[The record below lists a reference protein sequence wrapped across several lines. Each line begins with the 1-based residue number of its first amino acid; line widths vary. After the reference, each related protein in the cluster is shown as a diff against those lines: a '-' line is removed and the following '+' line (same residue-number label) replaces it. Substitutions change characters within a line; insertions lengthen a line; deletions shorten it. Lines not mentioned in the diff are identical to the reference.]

1 MKKEGPIGAAAF
13 LAIAAVV
20 GVTLQSGSKQG
31 LSGRAEQGAPLKRP
45 QQASKNPKS
54 PELGP
59 GCQRI
64 EDQLEEF
71 LNGQGPIA
79 PRECYVVDPGL
90 AKEIP
95 KEIADRTSK
104 LKFVI
109 ATLPDPLHTHQAVLF
124 DQFTAA
130 IEDAAQDEHYDF
142 DSSWLPW
149 EDEPE
154 SYALLADQEKADLQ
168 KDLREQQPGIF
179 LFRSARGSKTYNEG
193 LVVFV
198 VAEEATH
205 GIHKDQF
212 RNALAWLDALV
223 PEKTERRRR
232 LAILGPT
239 FSGSLP
245 SLTQVLSDQKAAED
259 LSLQSYPDPLDIYS
273 GSVSSRA
280 AATNFKKANDPRV
293 VFHSFVRNDD
303 AILDRFCDY
312 MKWQQPLPSD
322 VQKFAILS
330 EDETAYGIS
339 GAKENDKPG
348 ATEKGLEDDKSAKLP
363 CPDSAVQLYY
373 PKDIS
378 ALRGAY
384 QTKSI
389 FGLGAGL
396 PPPDSQSRSLPTDL
410 ADPAGNV
417 HDSIRSYASN
427 QTPLV
432 QEAFLLEVVAA
443 LRELHARYILL
454 RGSNTLDQLFL
465 ANFLRRM
472 YPSGRILILSS
483 DLLFIRERGAT
494 GLNGTMTLT
503 NYPLFPLTRDWTEH
517 RNLPAAD
524 RVFSSDTSEGTY
536 IALRVLLSSK
546 SLNGRKVDTNRCH
559 LADDSPQHIFVP
571 PVVCRY
577 DAIPDYSPPYWVVPD
592 DCNKTQARTGC
603 TYLGPATWL
612 TVIGVNRF
620 WPIASLTTSRRELEE
635 DQAATKPPSDMVD
648 AQDQPR
654 PSEVSGTPAVAGD
667 TQEQPNEPGRK
678 LQIPPGMKLF
688 FVILML
694 FSGFHAWCC
703 WHGSYT
709 AKPNFLAHFASAG
722 DGRHTVLVF
731 SGSCLLAFMAIVAG
745 WGCGAFFLGAYG
757 FADPWLALGCV
768 LSVCF
773 IAWVSIV
780 GEIATVRRLSASRQE
795 KRIEDFL
802 LRSWSQKRA
811 SVIFLAVLAFF
822 GLHVLVA
829 ELLLDKTDRALTYW
843 RAMHLS
849 SGVSPIVPFIAL
861 LAGLYLWFWLTL
873 HGLALFGSDR
883 PRFPLL
889 QDLKIKIKNGKQ
901 CEEEHDFLRMF
912 SQEDAA
918 EKIEKAGMPL
928 AQKTT
933 AITAVFFVLF
943 LFAIWTLA
951 DGASLR
957 GLGTR
962 CNAVILMLWL
972 LACISLQLAEA
983 WRLYELW
990 QELRSLLT
998 FLDRLPSRRTL
1009 AVMRGVSW
1017 DNVWKMG
1024 GNVLEVRYKVISR
1037 QVESTNHSISS
1048 LEDFKKDFK
1057 DAAEVQATKDCL
1069 KDLEAVRT
1077 AGTDFAKWYC
1087 TAYNCAN
1094 AGNLTAL
1101 KRFQESVAKATGT
1114 LLTHLLIPVWRKE
1127 TQSLG
1132 LAPTADISAVE
1143 KDAAAPSVPPQAKE
1157 EHVRN
1162 AEEFVCLTYLG
1173 FIQNILG
1180 RLRTLAMTIVAL
1192 FFATTISLSTYPF
1205 DPRQLLSAILIALF
1219 LVLGTVIVKVYAEMH
1234 RNATLSYVTNTRPGE
1249 LGPEFWFKV
1258 LAFGFAPLVGLLT
1271 RIFPGISDF
1280 IFSWIQPSISSL
1292 K

>member
-1 MKKEGPIGAAAF
+1 MKKEGTIGAAAF

-20 GVTLQSGSKQG
+20 GVTLQSGSKQSN
-31 LSGRAEQGAPLKRP
+31 SGRAEQGALVKRP
-45 QQASKNPKS
+45 PQASRNSNS

-59 GCQRI
+59 GCQSI
-64 EDQLEEF
+64 EEQLEEF
-71 LNGQGPIA
+71 LNAQGPIV
-79 PRECYVVDPGL
+79 PKECYGPDSAL

-95 KEIADRTSK
+95 NEITDKTSR

-130 IEDAAQDEHYDF
+130 IQDAAQDEQYDF
-142 DSSWLPW
+142 DGSWLPW

-154 SYALLADQEKADLQ
+154 SYALLADQEKAVLQ

-179 LFRSARGSKTYNEG
+179 LFRSASRSKTYDEG

-212 RNALAWLDALV
+212 RNALAWVGALV
-223 PEKTERRRR
+223 PEKTERRKR
-232 LAILGPT
+232 LAVLGPT

-245 SLTQVLSDQKAAED
+245 SLTQILSDQKVVED
-259 LSLQSYPDPLDIYS
+259 LSLQSYLHPLDIYS
-273 GSVSSRA
+273 GSVSSSP
-280 AATNFKKANDPRV
+280 AATDFKSSNGLRI

-312 MKWQQPLPSD
+312 MKWEQRSPSD
-322 VQKFAILS
+322 IQQFAILS
-330 EDETAYGIS
+330 EDETAYG
-339 GAKENDKPG
+339 KPE
-348 ATEKGLEDDKSAKLP
+348 ATKKVLEEDRSAKLA
-363 CPDSAVQLYY
+363 CPDSAVQLFY

-384 QTKSI
+384 QTNSI
-389 FGLGAGL
+389 FDLGGGS
-396 PPPDSQSRSLPTDL
+396 PPPDSQRRSLPTDL
-410 ADPAGNV
+410 ADPAGKV

-443 LRELHARYILL
+443 LRDLHARYILL

-472 YPSGRILILSS
+472 YPSGRIVILSS

-517 RNLPAAD
+517 RILPAAD

-536 IALRVLLSSK
+536 IAFRVLLSSG
-546 SLNGRKVDTNRCH
+546 SLNGGTVDTNLCH
-559 LADDSPQHIFVP
+559 LTDDSSQYIFVP
-571 PVVCRY
+571 PVVCKN

-592 DCNKTQARTGC
+592 DCTKAKAKDPGC
-603 TYLGPATWL
+603 NYPGPATWL

-620 WPIASLTTSRRELEE
+620 WPIASLTASSKEQEE
-635 DQAATKPPSDMVD
+635 DRAATKPPSNAAD
-648 AQDQPR
+648 AHNRPR
-654 PSEVSGTPAVAGD
+654 ASEASPTPADPGD
-667 TQEQPNEPGRK
+667 AQEQPNEPGRK
-678 LQIPPGMKLF
+678 LGIPPGMKMF
-688 FVILML
+688 FVILIV

-722 DGRHTVLVF
+722 DSSHTVLVF

-745 WGCGAFFLGAYG
+745 WGCGAFFWPAYS
-757 FADPWLALGCV
+757 FANPWLALGCA
-768 LSVCF
+768 LGVCL
-773 IAWVSIV
+773 IAWVSII
-780 GEIATVRRLSASRQE
+780 GRIATVWRLSAARQG
-795 KRIEDFL
+795 KWIKDFL
-802 LRSWSQKRA
+802 LRNWSQNRCA
-811 SVIFLAVLAFF
+811 SLIFLAVLAFF

-849 SGVSPIVPFIAL
+849 SGVSPIVPLITL
-861 LAGLYLWFWLTL
+861 LVGLYLWFWFTL

-889 QDLKIKIKNGKQ
+889 QSLKVKIENSKQ
-901 CEEEHDFLRMF
+901 EEEEHDFLRMF

-928 AQKTT
+928 ARKTT
-933 AITAVFFVLF
+933 VITAVFFVLF
-943 LFAIWTLA
+943 LVAIWTLA

-957 GLGTR
+957 GLGTQR
-962 CNAVILMLWL
+962 NVVILMLWL
-972 LACISLQLAEA
+972 IACVSLQLAEA

-998 FLDRLPSRRTL
+998 FLDRLPLRRTL
-1009 AVMRGVSW
+1009 ALMRGISW
-1017 DNVWKMG
+1017 ENVWKMG

-1037 QVESTNHSISS
+1037 QLESMNHSISS
-1048 LEDFKKDFK
+1048 LKDVKEVSK
-1057 DAAEVQATKDCL
+1057 DEAEKRVAEDCL
-1069 KDLEAVRT
+1069 NDLKDMRASGIE
-1077 AGTDFAKWYC
+1077 FAKWYC
-1087 TAYNCAN
+1087 PAYTKPN
-1094 AGNLTAL
+1094 AGDLTAF
-1101 KRFQESVAKATGT
+1101 KTFQESVAKATGT
-1114 LLTHLLIPVWRKE
+1114 LLTHLLIPTWRKE
-1127 TQSLG
+1127 THSLI
-1132 LAPTADISAVE
+1132 LAPAADKSSAE
-1143 KDAAAPSVPPQAKE
+1143 KEASAPSVPAQAKE

-1180 RLRTLAMTIVAL
+1180 RLRTLAMAIVAL
-1192 FFATTISLSTYPF
+1192 FFATTIALSAYPF
-1205 DPRQLLSAILIALF
+1205 DPRQVLSAILIALF
-1219 LVLGTVIVKVYAEMH
+1219 VILGTVIIKVYAEMH
-1234 RNATLSYVTNTRPGE
+1234 RDTILSYVTNTRPGE

-1280 IFSWIQPSISSL
+1280 IFSWIQPGVSSF

>member
-1 MKKEGPIGAAAF
+1 M
-13 LAIAAVV
+13 
-20 GVTLQSGSKQG
+20 
-31 LSGRAEQGAPLKRP
+31 
-45 QQASKNPKS
+45 
-54 PELGP
+54 
-59 GCQRI
+59 
-64 EDQLEEF
+64 
-71 LNGQGPIA
+71 
-79 PRECYVVDPGL
+79 
-90 AKEIP
+90 
-95 KEIADRTSK
+95 
-104 LKFVI
+104 I

-130 IEDAAQDEHYDF
+130 VQDAAQDEQYDF
-142 DSSWLPW
+142 DGSWLPW

-154 SYALLADQEKADLQ
+154 SYALLADQEKADSQ

-212 RNALAWLDALV
+212 RNALAWVDALV
-223 PEKTERRRR
+223 PEKAERRKR

-245 SLTQVLSDQKAAED
+245 SLTQVLSDQKAADD
-259 LSLQSYPDPLDIYS
+259 LSLQSYPNPLDIYS
-273 GSVSSRA
+273 GSVSSSN
-280 AATNFKKANDPRV
+280 AATNFERANARV

-312 MKWQQPLPSD
+312 MKWEQRLPSD
-322 VQKFAILS
+322 IQKFAILS
-330 EDETAYGIS
+330 EDETAYGTS
-339 GAKENDKPG
+339 GAQGYGKSR
-348 ATEKGLEDDKSAKLP
+348 ATEKGLEEDKSAKLE
-363 CPDSAVQLYY
+363 CPDSSVQLFY

-389 FGLGAGL
+389 FDLGAGS
-396 PPPDSQSRSLPTDL
+396 PPPNSQSRSLPTDL

-472 YPSGRILILSS
+472 YPSGRIVILSS

-536 IALRVLLSSK
+536 IAFRVLLSSR
-546 SLNGRKVDTNRCH
+546 SLNGGTVDIDRCH
-559 LADDSPQHIFVP
+559 LADDDPQHVFVP
-571 PVVCRY
+571 PVVCRN
-577 DAIPDYSPPYWVVPD
+577 DPIPDYSPPYWVVPD
-592 DCNKTQARTGC
+592 DCDKTQVKTHGC
-603 TYLGPATWL
+603 SYLGPATWL

-620 WPIASLTTSRRELEE
+620 WPIASLTTSRKEQEE
-635 DQAATKPPSDMVD
+635 DQAATKPPSGTVD
-648 AQDQPR
+648 AQDQPK
-654 PSEVSGTPAVAGD
+654 PSEASETPAEAGD
-667 TQEQPNEPGRK
+667 MHELANEPGRK
-678 LQIPPGMKLF
+678 LEIPPGMKLF
-688 FVILML
+688 FVILIV

-709 AKPNFLAHFASAG
+709 AKPNFLAHFASDG
-722 DGRHTVLVF
+722 DWRHTVLVF
-731 SGSCLLAFMAIVAG
+731 SGSALLAFMAIVAG
-745 WGCGAFFLGAYG
+745 WGCGAFFLPAYG
-757 FADPWLALGCV
+757 FADPRLALGGV
-768 LSVCF
+768 VSVCL
-773 IAWVSIV
+773 IAWVSII
-780 GEIATVRRLSASRQE
+780 GEIATVWRLGAARQE
-795 KRIEDFL
+795 KGIKDFL
-802 LRSWSQKRA
+802 LRNWSQNRDA
-811 SVIFLAVLAFF
+811 SLIFLAVLAFF
-822 GLHVLVA
+822 GLHALVA

-849 SGVSPIVPFIAL
+849 SGVSPVVPFIAL

-883 PRFPLL
+883 PRLPLL

-901 CEEEHDFLRMF
+901 WEEEHDFLRMF

-918 EKIEKAGMPL
+918 EKIEEAGLPL

-933 AITAVFFVLF
+933 VITVVFFVLF
-943 LFAIWTLA
+943 LVAIWVLA
-951 DGASLR
+951 DGAFLR
-957 GLGTR
+957 GLGTPY
-962 CNAVILMLWL
+962 NVVMLMLWL

-998 FLDRLPSRRTL
+998 FLDRLPLRRTL
-1009 AVMRGVSW
+1009 AVTRIVSW
-1017 DNVWKMG
+1017 VNVWKMG
-1024 GNVLEVRYKVISR
+1024 GNVLEVRYKVISH
-1037 QVESTNHSISS
+1037 QLESMNHSISS
-1048 LEDFKKDFK
+1048 LEDLKKDSK
-1057 DAAEVQATKDCL
+1057 DAAEVQAAKDCL
-1069 KDLEAVRT
+1069 KDLEGVRT

-1087 TAYNCAN
+1087 TAYTDAN
-1094 AGNLTAL
+1094 AGNLTAFET
-1101 KRFQESVAKATGT
+1101 FQESVAKATGT

-1127 TQSLG
+1127 THSLS
-1132 LAPTADISAVE
+1132 LAPTADNYALE
-1143 KDAAAPSVPPQAKE
+1143 KDAAAPTVPPQAKE

-1173 FIQNILG
+1173 FIQNIVG

-1192 FFATTISLSTYPF
+1192 FFATTIALSAYPF
-1205 DPRQLLSAILIALF
+1205 DPRQVLSAILIALF
-1219 LVLGTVIVKVYAEMH
+1219 VVLGIIIVKVYAEMH
-1234 RNATLSYVTNTRPGE
+1234 RNATLSYATNTRPGE